1 MTLFI
6 DGLVGIGKPFVYNI
20 VVVTLFALKGHIMLL
35 LFYFKLHKLHI
46 QLSSFQ
52 SR

>member
-1 MTLFI
+1 MTLFL

-20 VVVTLFALKGHIMLL
+20 VVVTLQGHIIL
-35 LFYFKLHKLHI
+35 LFFYFMLHKLHI
-46 QLSSFQ
+46 QLSSFK